1 MNRVDARR
9 IVIVDDDDCVREG
22 MEMTLEVA
30 GYQIRST
37 RSGPEALRWLEDEP
51 CDLLIV
57 DFSMGEM
64 DGPELYGHV
73 HARWPTSA
81 PQMLFVSGY
90 GEIRRDENDPDVLA
104 VPLLVKPFSLGDLL
118 AAVTRVLET
127 PEPCRNLIDSDTWT
141 R

>member
-22 MEMTLEVA
+22 MEMMLEVA
-30 GYQIRST
+30 GYQIRSM

-64 DGPELYGHV
+64 DGPELYRHV
-73 HARWPTSA
+73 QARWPTSA

-90 GEIRRDENDPDVLA
+90 GEIPRDENDPDVLA

-118 AAVTRVLET
+118 AAVTRALET